1 MMSIADKS
9 LLKDSLQGRPLP
21 SISISTNER
30 EIANYP
36 VGRGLKAR
44 ILFFSGETPITSESI
59 DKLIKLLEL
68 NKEDLP
74 DVIADEKEN

>member
-1 MMSIADKS
+1 MSIADKS

-44 ILFFSGETPITSESI
+44 ILFSGETPITSESI